1 MALVKIRPIG
11 VPDITIGETE
21 KTSMIE
27 TLNKL
32 IEQSNGM
39 IKALQTA
46 ITDAQNQIDLI
57 VAGVPDTIETIANDV
72 IAEAMGTALAGK
84 VDVIE
89 GKQLSTEDYTTA
101 EKTKL
106 AGIATGAQ
114 VNTVTSVAGRTG
126 AVTLAKSDVGLSSV
140 DNTSDSAKPV
150 STAQQ
155 TALDLKVNT
164 VVGKQLS
171 TEDYTTAEKTKL
183 AGIATGAQVNTVTSV
198 AGRTGA
204 VTLAKS
210 DVGLSSVD
218 NTSDSA
224 KPVSTAQQ
232 TALNLKA
239 DITQPGWTGASFQ
252 NGARQYSGQEPV
264 AYKKGTTGLVE
275 LKGVIVPGALNT
287 VMFTLPSGYYSSY
300 TRRFPVNANNAIG
313 FVDIQGTGGVVL
325 KVGSLTN
332 VDLSSI
338 KFTV

>member
-89 GKQLSTEDYTTA
+89 
-101 EKTKL
+101 
-106 AGIATGAQ
+106 
-114 VNTVTSVAGRTG
+114 
-126 AVTLAKSDVGLSSV
+126 
-140 DNTSDSAKPV
+140 
-150 STAQQ
+150 
-155 TALDLKVNT
+155 
-164 VVGKQLS
+164 GKQLS